1 MLESALTCGEN
12 LRMNPRCVLVSKE
25 GRIPAPDH
33 PRVIEQK
40 QKGLY
45 SVLYHP
51 VGGSPKPSFFR
62 EIYNVIRDMEQVE
75 LRLTPGGAVYIIN
88 CDGREAAGVLKV
100 TRRDGLRGIGCLYR
114 RFRMPAGYR
123 RFAGALKETRT
134 GFQGGAIC
142 RRDPST
148 DSHIGLSF
156 LLRDPSDW

>member
-1 MLESALTCGEN
+1 MRLDEQKKAAF
-12 LRMNPRCVLVSKE
+12 LRLI
-25 GRIPAPDH
+25 IPW
-33 PRVIEQK
+33 VIEQK

-100 TRRDGLRGIGCLYR
+100 TEGGAETAFEASAACIGASG
-114 RFRMPAGYR
+114 MPAGYR
-123 RFAGALKETRT
+123 RFAAR
-134 GFQGGAIC
+134 
-142 RRDPST
+142 S
-148 DSHIGLSF
+148 
-156 LLRDPSDW
+156 